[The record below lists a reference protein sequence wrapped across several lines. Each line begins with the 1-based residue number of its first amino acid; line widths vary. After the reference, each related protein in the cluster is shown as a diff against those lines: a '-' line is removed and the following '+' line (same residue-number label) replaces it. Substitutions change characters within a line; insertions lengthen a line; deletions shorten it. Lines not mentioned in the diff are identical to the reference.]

1 MKKEDKQGYV
11 IIIVILLITA
21 AIGYQ
26 IYKSI
31 TEEEKSYEFAKNGEI
46 FKSKNCYVKDD
57 ICYCEYEDKI
67 IQVDSYY
74 KVIK

>member
-46 FKSKNCYVKDD
+46 FKSNNCYLKED

-67 IQVDSYY
+67 IEVDSYY
-74 KVIK
+74 EAK

>member
-1 MKKEDKQGYV
+1 MNKEDKTGYV

-31 TEEEKSYEFAKNGEI
+31 TEEEKSYVFAKNGEM
-46 FKSKNCYVKDD
+46 FKSNNCYIRED
-57 ICYCEYEDKI
+57 ICYCECEDKI
-67 IQVDSYY
+67 IQVDNYY
-74 KVIK
+74 EEEK